1 MTYVDRACH
10 RCARALTR
18 ASWVIRP
25 ALPGRELVGGET
37 GEVRTIAA
45 AAQRADDVDEYE
57 YVPLRIDPIMSR
69 SAAATML
76 AVRAEFG
83 GWELAR
89 VLRYPD
95 GSRRVWLRRRRAAG
109 WVTGLTP

>member
-1 MTYVDRACH
+1 M
-10 RCARALTR
+10 TR

-76 AVRAEFG
+76 AVRAEFS

>member
-1 MTYVDRACH
+1 VTYVDRACH

-76 AVRAEFG
+76 AVRAEFS